1 MEFLLE
7 NILNMIGFI
16 VGLAIGLMSL
26 IGFRNTGSPTLFRLT
41 IAFFAISAGFLIIWA
56 GYLAADFVTKSGGIE
71 RWVQT
76 TGIIVQTVGYFF
88 IAFSHSIKAFLPKSS
103 YFRSVGVVPLF
114 LISSVQIEHIF
125 RSISFILL
133 AYGAIETML
142 SYLDTRNRGAI
153 SVASGLALLAFGEFL
168 GWYSFVFPESILY
181 TTSISIKIAGLVALF
196 IPVSRLPLTRIRVDD
211 GLGGEGDEW
220 EEDDDD
226 EEEEGVEDGGARR
239 EKGEEDDGADT
250 RGRGHGPAAA
260 AAAARSVPAPGDGDP
275 ERREPKDGR

>member
-7 NILNMIGFI
+7 NILNMIGFL
-16 VGLAIGLMSL
+16 VGLVIGLMSL

-56 GYLAADFVTKSGGIE
+56 GYLAADFVTKSDGIE

-103 YFRSVGVVPLF
+103 YFRSVGVLPLF

-153 SVASGLALLAFGEFL
+153 SVASGLALLALGEFL

-181 TTSISIKIAGLVALF
+181 TTSMSIKIAGLVALF
-196 IPVSRLPLTRIRVDD
+196 IPVSRLPLTRIRIDD
-211 GLGGEGDEW
+211 GLDGEEDEW
-220 EEDDDD
+220 EE
-226 EEEEGVEDGGARR
+226 EEEEEKERKEDVGARREEGAEDGGA
-239 EKGEEDDGADT
+239 DT
-250 RGRGHGPAAA
+250 HGHKQGTTT
-260 AAAARSVPAPGDGDP
+260 ARSAPAPGDGSP
-275 ERREPKDGR
+275 ERREPEDGR